1 MSDEYPHYDEHPV
14 YPAYAAGGA
23 LVAEPPAGPPPET
36 ASASVVADLRGAGV
50 VVGALA
56 VLGALLGFLWSAW
69 AGPQQRAF
77 VIAPGQLYPFDEVE
91 TMARSDGRYLVIA
104 AAVGLVA
111 GLVLWSRRPVGRGPI
126 AVLALLAGGLLGA
139 ALTAW
144 IGHLTGGGTTDGKA
158 GSTIAHLPLSLH
170 MRGLLLVEP
179 ALAILVYGL
188 FTAFAVRDDLGRA
201 DPVRERVSVQ
211 AGQQAEHGWGDRDA
225 AGALQQGDFSA

>member
-1 MSDEYPHYDEHPV
+1 MSDDYPRSEDHPV

-23 LVAEPPAGPPPET
+23 LVAEPPVESPPAT
-36 ASASVVADLRGAGV
+36 ASASLVADLRAAGIAVGVLAGV
-50 VVGALA
+50 
-56 VLGALLGFLWSAW
+56 GALLGFAWSSW

-91 TMARSDGRYLVIA
+91 TMARSDGRYLVIV

-111 GLVLWSRRPVGRGPI
+111 GLALWLRRPVGRGPV
-126 AVLALLAGGLLGA
+126 AVLALLVGGLLGA

-144 IGHLTGGGTTDGKA
+144 VGHLTGGGTTDGKA
-158 GSTIAHLPLSLH
+158 GTTIAHLTLSLR

-201 DPVRERVSVQ
+201 DPVRDRLSVQ
-211 AGQQAEHGWGDRDA
+211 AGQQPEHGWGDRDA
-225 AGALQQGDFSA
+225 AGPLQQGDLPA